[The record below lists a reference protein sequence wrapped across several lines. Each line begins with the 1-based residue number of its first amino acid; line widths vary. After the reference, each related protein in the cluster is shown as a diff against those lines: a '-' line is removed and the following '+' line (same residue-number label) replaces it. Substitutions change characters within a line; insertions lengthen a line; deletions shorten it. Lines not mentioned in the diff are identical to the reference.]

1 MFKKKEQ
8 LKKQPSFFFHN
19 FMLSYKKNRVT
30 SMFGKILKVEEKLVK
45 VENLKKTIQA
55 NIINFHVVFEE
66 TNGGSG
72 TSPKIVGEIIG
83 MDEAEISC
91 LLIGEIKE
99 NTFIS
104 GVIKYPSV
112 TSTCRIVYKQELE
125 LIIGSQDYIS
135 SENLLIGSSSL
146 YDGYKVTAKM
156 NDFLSQHFAI
166 IGNSGCGKSCGV
178 ASLIQNMFY
187 YNNKMPRNAHM
198 VIFDVYGEYHTA
210 LSKINAL
217 QGVNVKYY
225 TTKTEIED
233 ASSEIVSI
241 PAYFLEVDDLAILL
255 NVNDHTLLP
264 ILEKTLQYVAIFKG
278 DGEKAIKYKNSI
290 IAKSLLDIIGS
301 GKSPNQLSD
310 QIISTL
316 NKFNTP
322 ELNLESPIVQPGY
335 TRTLKQCLNIDAQGK
350 MGALQF
356 IIEFLNTFTTIEAFD
371 VDRTELTYTLED
383 LYNALEFALMSE
395 GMLNNTALFEKA
407 NDLRV
412 RMHSILNSNQ
422 CKYFEYK
429 GGYIEKE
436 QFVKSMFLTREN
448 DYAQVLN
455 MNFNYV
461 DERFAKILT
470 KLYMKLFFN
479 FATSLKQRAS
489 FPIHIIIE
497 EAHRYVQNDNDI
509 NVIGY
514 NIFDRITKEGR
525 KYGVIIGFVTQRPSE
540 LSTTCLSQCSNFLI
554 YRIFH
559 PEDLKIVVSIS
570 SNLTNQDI
578 EKLKTLRPGTALVFG
593 SAFRVP
599 LLTKLNLPDPMPASS
614 NVNIENSWYE

>member
-1 MFKKKEQ
+1 
-8 LKKQPSFFFHN
+8 
-19 FMLSYKKNRVT
+19 
-30 SMFGKILKVEEKLVK
+30 MFGKIIKIEDKMIEI
-45 VENLKKTIQA
+45 ENLSRAIQA
-55 NIINFHVVFEE
+55 NVINFHVIFDEDE
-66 TNGGSG
+66 GGNAS
-72 TSPKIVGEIIG
+72 KIVGEITG
-83 MDEAEISC
+83 MNEEKIQI
-91 LLIGEIKE
+91 LLIGEIRN

-104 GVIKYPSV
+104 GVIKYPTLKSK
-112 TSTCRIVYKQELE
+112 CRVVYKQELE
-125 LIIGSQDYIS
+125 MIIGKQDYN
-135 SENLLIGSSSL
+135 EEDTLLIGASSL
-146 YDGYKVTAKM
+146 YEGFNVTAKINEILTHHM
-156 NDFLSQHFAI
+156 AI

-178 ASLIQNMFY
+178 ASLIQNLFY
-187 YNNKMPRNAHM
+187 YNKKSPINAHM
-198 VIFDVYGEYHTA
+198 VVFDVYGEYHSSLT
-210 LSKINAL
+210 KIGNL
-217 QGVNVKYY
+217 PGINVKYY
-225 TTKTEIED
+225 TTRTDIDEATTEL
-233 ASSEIVSI
+233 VSI
-241 PAYFLEVDDLAILL
+241 PAYFLEVDDLALLL

-278 DGEKAIKYKNSI
+278 AGENSIKYKNSI

-301 GKSPNQLSD
+301 GKSSTQLSD

-335 TRTLKQCLNIDAQGK
+335 TRTLKQCLNIDANGK

-356 IIEFLNTFTTIEAFD
+356 VIEFLNGFTT
-371 VDRTELTYTLED
+371 TETFVVTRSELVYDLED

-395 GMLNNTALFEKA
+395 GMLNNAMLYEKA
-407 NDLRV
+407 NELRV
-412 RMHSILNSNQ
+412 RMHSILNSSQ
-422 CKYFEYK
+422 RKYFDYK
-429 GGYIEKE
+429 KTYIEKE
-436 QFVKSMFLTREN
+436 QFVKSMFLTKDNE
-448 DYAQVLN
+448 YAQLLN

-479 FATSLKQRAS
+479 FATSLQDRAS
-489 FPIHIIIE
+489 FPIHIILE

-525 KYGVIIGFVTQRPSE
+525 KYGVIICFITQRPSE

-554 YRIFH
+554 FRIFH
-559 PEDLKIVVSIS
+559 PEDLKIVVSMS
-570 SNLTNQDI
+570 SNLTPQEI

-599 LLTKLNLPDPMPASS
+599 LLTRLNLPDPLPKST
-614 NVNIENSWYE
+614 NVNLESIWYEE